1 MRSNETQTPSA
12 AASEQAGK
20 AAADACANADDEDE
34 DEDEDEESRDGAA
47 SSATASNR
55 NERRPTRIKL
65 RNDRRA
71 APPPLVPLRCT
82 DCEAEFEMTAFGG
95 SNTDTR
101 AALLLLL
108 DAVRCAWRPAERDE
122 CTTESAWAALV

>member
-1 MRSNETQTPSA
+1 MGMRNNETQTPSA
-12 AASEQAGK
+12 AAVE

-34 DEDEDEESRDGAA
+34 DEDEAA

-55 NERRPTRIKL
+55 NERRPTRIKF

-95 SNTDTR
+95 NNTDTR

-108 DAVRCAWRPAERDE
+108 AAARCAWRPAERDE
-122 CTTESAWAALV
+122 CTTESAWAAFV